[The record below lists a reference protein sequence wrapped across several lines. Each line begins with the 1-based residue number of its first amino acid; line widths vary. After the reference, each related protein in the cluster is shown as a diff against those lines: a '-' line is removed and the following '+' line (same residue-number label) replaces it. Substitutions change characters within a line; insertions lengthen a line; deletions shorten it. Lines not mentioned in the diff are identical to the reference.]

1 MYLKKEKISIW
12 KWIGLFF
19 GTMILFTILSRAIYQ
34 HSTAVVTTKMP
45 TSGTINHTVQI
56 TGKTVQNQELAVTT
70 IGGLRIASICVNEG
84 QQVKQGDV
92 LFVLDLDYLDE
103 VILKQEQD
111 MKKQQLSVW
120 DAYAQNSN
128 AQKQRENQQA
138 QAEEN
143 YDNAVAKAQTAVDRA
158 KRDLERAKTALE
170 NYRNGV
176 TDDKAEEEALELA
189 CQEARTVYNDAFAA
203 LEALEQEIDQA
214 VQDAISQ
221 AETEL
226 QQTALQSATQPPAET
241 ILTEETGS
249 TEETTVPV
257 EPVEIAEQAPIAT
270 ELSPAQKAEIEASV
284 RASYADRLSAAQASV
299 QQAQQAVTDADAE
312 LEAFCQRQSSGATL
326 SEQDYLDALELACQ
340 EARKVYNDAVTA
352 LGALGQEIDQAVQG
366 AISQAETEL
375 QQTALQ
381 SATQPPAETILTEET
396 GSTEETTVPVE
407 PVEIAEQA
415 PIATELSPAQ
425 KAEIEASVRASYA
438 DRLSAA
444 QASVQQAQQA
454 VTDADAEL
462 EAFCQRQSSG
472 ATLSEQDYLDAVE
485 QAQEVYDDAVAALE
499 TTITTY
505 GRAVSSANLPA
516 STSNSAQIGQIT
528 YDQMKMELEKL
539 EALQE
544 AEGKILSPTDGIVTK
559 CNVQTGEKTT
569 DTTAILLADLG
580 QGCKFSGLATEE
592 DSQYIGVGDKV
603 LLQTSNG
610 KAYKDLPV
618 TTFSTTEEP
627 DGGYRLTV
635 QIPSGNLALG
645 ANVNLSFTKKS
656 QPYSCCVPLSAL
668 RLDNRNQTYVLVV
681 QQVISVMGTELQAK
695 KVNVTVLEQNETMVA
710 LAEGTLGSKDK
721 VIVGSDKTI
730 DIGSRV
736 RVE

>member
-1 MYLKKEKISIW
+1 MYLKKEKINIW

-103 VILKQEQD
+103 VILKQEQN

-120 DAYAQNSN
+120 DAWAQNSN
-128 AQKQRENQQA
+128 AQKQKENQQA

-189 CQEARTVYNDAFAA
+189 CQEARTDYNDAVAA
-203 LEALEQEIDQA
+203 LKALEQEIDKA
-214 VQDAISQ
+214 VKDAISQ
-221 AETEL
+221 AETKL

-257 EPVEIAEQAPIAT
+257 EPVGIAEQDT
-270 ELSPAQKAEIEASV
+270 ELSQTQKAEIEASV
-284 RASYADRLSAAQASV
+284 RERYAGRLSAAEASV

-312 LEAFCQRQSSGATL
+312 LEAFR
-326 SEQDYLDALELACQ
+326 
-340 EARKVYNDAVTA
+340 
-352 LGALGQEIDQAVQG
+352 
-366 AISQAETEL
+366 
-375 QQTALQ
+375 
-381 SATQPPAETILTEET
+381 
-396 GSTEETTVPVE
+396 
-407 PVEIAEQA
+407 
-415 PIATELSPAQ
+415 
-425 KAEIEASVRASYA
+425 
-438 DRLSAA
+438 
-444 QASVQQAQQA
+444 
-454 VTDADAEL
+454 
-462 EAFCQRQSSG
+462 QRQSSG

-499 TTITTY
+499 STKTTY

-627 DGGYRLTV
+627 GGGYRLTV

-668 RLDNRNQTYVLVV
+668 RLDNRNQTYVLVA

-695 KVNVTVLEQNETMVA
+695 KVNVTVLEQNETMAA

>member
-120 DAYAQNSN
+120 DAWAQNSN
-128 AQKQRENQQA
+128 AQKQKENQQA
-138 QAEEN
+138 QAKEN
-143 YDNAVAKAQTAVDRA
+143 YNNAVSQAETAVERA

-189 CQEARTVYNDAFAA
+189 CKEAKDALAT
-203 LEALEQEIDQA
+203 LENRIDQA
-214 VQDAISQ
+214 VREAIAREESKVQQQGTVDQ
-221 AETEL
+221 AET
-226 QQTALQSATQPPAET
+226 TVS
-241 ILTEETGS
+241 EES
-249 TEETTVPV
+249 EPEIP
-257 EPVEIAEQAPIAT
+257 EPVTIEEPAPIAT
-270 ELSPAQKAEIEASV
+270 GLTPEEKNKIEAEV
-284 RASYADRLSAAQASV
+284 RARYAESLSAAKK
-299 QQAQQAVTDADAE
+299 AVTDADAE
-312 LEAFCQRQSSGATL
+312 LEAFLQR
-326 SEQDYLDALELACQ
+326 
-340 EARKVYNDAVTA
+340 
-352 LGALGQEIDQAVQG
+352 
-366 AISQAETEL
+366 
-375 QQTALQ
+375 
-381 SATQPPAETILTEET
+381 P
-396 GSTEETTVPVE
+396 
-407 PVEIAEQA
+407 
-415 PIATELSPAQ
+415 
-425 KAEIEASVRASYA
+425 
-438 DRLSAA
+438 
-444 QASVQQAQQA
+444 
-454 VTDADAEL
+454 
-462 EAFCQRQSSG
+462 
-472 ATLSEQDYLDAVE
+472 TLSEQDYLDAVE

-499 TTITTY
+499 STKTTY
-505 GRAVSSANLPA
+505 GRAVSSANLPT

-627 DGGYRLTV
+627 GGGYRLTV

-645 ANVNLSFTKKS
+645 ANVHLSFTKKS

-668 RLDNRNQTYVLVV
+668 RLDNRNQTFVLVV
-681 QQVISVMGTELQAK
+681 QEVTSVMGTELQAK
-695 KVNVTVLEQNETMVA
+695 KVNVTVLEQNETMAA

>member
-189 CQEARTVYNDAFAA
+189 CQEARTVYNDAVAA

-257 EPVEIAEQAPIAT
+257 EPVEIAEQAPMAT

-312 LEAFCQRQSSGATL
+312 LEAFR
-326 SEQDYLDALELACQ
+326 
-340 EARKVYNDAVTA
+340 
-352 LGALGQEIDQAVQG
+352 
-366 AISQAETEL
+366 
-375 QQTALQ
+375 
-381 SATQPPAETILTEET
+381 
-396 GSTEETTVPVE
+396 
-407 PVEIAEQA
+407 
-415 PIATELSPAQ
+415 
-425 KAEIEASVRASYA
+425 
-438 DRLSAA
+438 
-444 QASVQQAQQA
+444 
-454 VTDADAEL
+454 
-462 EAFCQRQSSG
+462 QRQSSG

-499 TTITTY
+499 STKTTY
-505 GRAVSSANLPA
+505 GRAVSSANLPT

-627 DGGYRLTV
+627 GGGYRLTV

>member
-19 GTMILFTILSRAIYQ
+19 GAMILFTILSRAIYQ

-70 IGGLRIASICVNEG
+70 IGGLRISSICVNEG

-120 DAYAQNSN
+120 DAWAQNSN
-128 AQKQRENQQA
+128 AQKQKENQQA

-143 YDNAVAKAQTAVDRA
+143 YNNAVSQAETAVERA
-158 KRDLERAKTALE
+158 ERDLERAKTALE
-170 NYRNGV
+170 NFYNGV
-176 TDDKAEEEALELA
+176 SNDKEEEEALRLA
-189 CQEARTVYNDAFAA
+189 CEEAKDALAT
-203 LEALEQEIDQA
+203 LENQVDQA
-214 VQDAISQ
+214 VLDAIAQ
-221 AETEL
+221 AETTVSEE
-226 QQTALQSATQPPAET
+226 SET
-241 ILTEETGS
+241 
-249 TEETTVPV
+249 
-257 EPVEIAEQAPIAT
+257 EIT
-270 ELSPAQKAEIEASV
+270 ELTPEQKKQIEESV

-312 LEAFCQRQSSGATL
+312 LEAFR
-326 SEQDYLDALELACQ
+326 
-340 EARKVYNDAVTA
+340 
-352 LGALGQEIDQAVQG
+352 
-366 AISQAETEL
+366 
-375 QQTALQ
+375 
-381 SATQPPAETILTEET
+381 
-396 GSTEETTVPVE
+396 
-407 PVEIAEQA
+407 
-415 PIATELSPAQ
+415 
-425 KAEIEASVRASYA
+425 
-438 DRLSAA
+438 
-444 QASVQQAQQA
+444 
-454 VTDADAEL
+454 
-462 EAFCQRQSSG
+462 QRQSSG

-499 TTITTY
+499 STKTTY

-627 DGGYRLTV
+627 GGGYRLTV

-645 ANVNLSFTKKS
+645 ANVHLSFTKKS

-668 RLDNRNQTYVLVV
+668 RLDKRNQTFVLVV
-681 QQVISVMGTELQAK
+681 QEVTSVMGTELQAK
-695 KVNVTVLEQNETMVA
+695 KVNVTVLEQNETMAA

>member
-1 MYLKKEKISIW
+1 MYLKKEKISIG

-284 RASYADRLSAAQASV
+284 RASYADRLSAAQA
-299 QQAQQAVTDADAE
+299 
-312 LEAFCQRQSSGATL
+312 
-326 SEQDYLDALELACQ
+326 Y
-340 EARKVYNDAVTA
+340 
-352 LGALGQEIDQAVQG
+352 
-366 AISQAETEL
+366 
-375 QQTALQ
+375 
-381 SATQPPAETILTEET
+381 
-396 GSTEETTVPVE
+396 
-407 PVEIAEQA
+407 
-415 PIATELSPAQ
+415 
-425 KAEIEASVRASYA
+425 
-438 DRLSAA
+438 
-444 QASVQQAQQA
+444 VQQAQQA

-499 TTITTY
+499 STKTTY

-516 STSNSAQIGQIT
+516 STGYSAQIGQIT

>member
-1 MYLKKEKISIW
+1 MYLKKEKISIG

-326 SEQDYLDALELACQ
+326 SEQDYLDA
-340 EARKVYNDAVTA
+340 
-352 LGALGQEIDQAVQG
+352 
-366 AISQAETEL
+366 
-375 QQTALQ
+375 
-381 SATQPPAETILTEET
+381 
-396 GSTEETTVPVE
+396 
-407 PVEIAEQA
+407 
-415 PIATELSPAQ
+415 
-425 KAEIEASVRASYA
+425 
-438 DRLSAA
+438 
-444 QASVQQAQQA
+444 
-454 VTDADAEL
+454 
-462 EAFCQRQSSG
+462 
-472 ATLSEQDYLDAVE
+472 VE

-499 TTITTY
+499 STKTTY

-516 STSNSAQIGQIT
+516 STGYSAQIGQIT

>member
-120 DAYAQNSN
+120 DAWAQNSN
-128 AQKQRENQQA
+128 AQKQKENQQA

-143 YDNAVAKAQTAVDRA
+143 YDSAVAKAQTAVDRA

-176 TDDKAEEEALELA
+176 TDDKAEEKALELA
-189 CQEARTVYNDAFAA
+189 CQEARTVYNDAVAA

-312 LEAFCQRQSSGATL
+312 LEAFR
-326 SEQDYLDALELACQ
+326 
-340 EARKVYNDAVTA
+340 
-352 LGALGQEIDQAVQG
+352 
-366 AISQAETEL
+366 
-375 QQTALQ
+375 
-381 SATQPPAETILTEET
+381 
-396 GSTEETTVPVE
+396 
-407 PVEIAEQA
+407 
-415 PIATELSPAQ
+415 
-425 KAEIEASVRASYA
+425 
-438 DRLSAA
+438 
-444 QASVQQAQQA
+444 
-454 VTDADAEL
+454 
-462 EAFCQRQSSG
+462 QRQSSG

-499 TTITTY
+499 STKTTY

-516 STSNSAQIGQIT
+516 STGYSAQIGQIT

-627 DGGYRLTV
+627 GGGYRLTV

>member
-120 DAYAQNSN
+120 DAWAQNSN
-128 AQKQRENQQA
+128 AQKQKENQQA

-189 CQEARTVYNDAFAA
+189 CQEARTVYNDAVAA

-284 RASYADRLSAAQASV
+284 RASYAGRLSAAQASV

-312 LEAFCQRQSSGATL
+312 LEAFR
-326 SEQDYLDALELACQ
+326 
-340 EARKVYNDAVTA
+340 
-352 LGALGQEIDQAVQG
+352 
-366 AISQAETEL
+366 
-375 QQTALQ
+375 
-381 SATQPPAETILTEET
+381 
-396 GSTEETTVPVE
+396 
-407 PVEIAEQA
+407 
-415 PIATELSPAQ
+415 
-425 KAEIEASVRASYA
+425 
-438 DRLSAA
+438 
-444 QASVQQAQQA
+444 
-454 VTDADAEL
+454 
-462 EAFCQRQSSG
+462 QRQSSG

-499 TTITTY
+499 STKTTY

-627 DGGYRLTV
+627 GGGYRLTV

-695 KVNVTVLEQNETMVA
+695 KVNVTVLEQNETMAA
-710 LAEGTLGSKDK
+710 LAEGTLDSKDK

>member
-1 MYLKKEKISIW
+1 MYLKKEKISIG

-189 CQEARTVYNDAFAA
+189 CQEARTVYNDAVAA
-203 LEALEQEIDQA
+203 RDALKLEIDQA
-214 VQDAISQ
+214 VQNAISQ
-221 AETEL
+221 AETAL

-312 LEAFCQRQSSGATL
+312 LEVFR
-326 SEQDYLDALELACQ
+326 
-340 EARKVYNDAVTA
+340 
-352 LGALGQEIDQAVQG
+352 
-366 AISQAETEL
+366 
-375 QQTALQ
+375 
-381 SATQPPAETILTEET
+381 
-396 GSTEETTVPVE
+396 
-407 PVEIAEQA
+407 
-415 PIATELSPAQ
+415 
-425 KAEIEASVRASYA
+425 
-438 DRLSAA
+438 
-444 QASVQQAQQA
+444 
-454 VTDADAEL
+454 
-462 EAFCQRQSSG
+462 QRQSSG

-499 TTITTY
+499 STKTTY

-516 STSNSAQIGQIT
+516 STGYSAQIGQIT

-627 DGGYRLTV
+627 GGGYRLTV

-668 RLDNRNQTYVLVV
+668 RLDKRNQTYVLVV

>member
-189 CQEARTVYNDAFAA
+189 CQEARTVYNDAVAA

-326 SEQDYLDALELACQ
+326 SEQDYLDA
-340 EARKVYNDAVTA
+340 
-352 LGALGQEIDQAVQG
+352 
-366 AISQAETEL
+366 
-375 QQTALQ
+375 
-381 SATQPPAETILTEET
+381 
-396 GSTEETTVPVE
+396 
-407 PVEIAEQA
+407 
-415 PIATELSPAQ
+415 
-425 KAEIEASVRASYA
+425 
-438 DRLSAA
+438 
-444 QASVQQAQQA
+444 
-454 VTDADAEL
+454 
-462 EAFCQRQSSG
+462 
-472 ATLSEQDYLDAVE
+472 VE

-499 TTITTY
+499 STKTTY

-627 DGGYRLTV
+627 GGGYRLTV

>member
-158 KRDLERAKTALE
+158 KRELERAKTALE

-189 CQEARTVYNDAFAA
+189 CQEARTVYNDAVAA

-312 LEAFCQRQSSGATL
+312 LEVFR
-326 SEQDYLDALELACQ
+326 
-340 EARKVYNDAVTA
+340 
-352 LGALGQEIDQAVQG
+352 
-366 AISQAETEL
+366 
-375 QQTALQ
+375 
-381 SATQPPAETILTEET
+381 
-396 GSTEETTVPVE
+396 
-407 PVEIAEQA
+407 
-415 PIATELSPAQ
+415 
-425 KAEIEASVRASYA
+425 
-438 DRLSAA
+438 
-444 QASVQQAQQA
+444 
-454 VTDADAEL
+454 
-462 EAFCQRQSSG
+462 QRQSSG

-499 TTITTY
+499 STKTTY

-516 STSNSAQIGQIT
+516 STGYSAQIGQIT

-627 DGGYRLTV
+627 GGGYRLTV

>member
-1 MYLKKEKISIW
+1 MYLKTEKISIG

-189 CQEARTVYNDAFAA
+189 CQEARTVYNDAVAA

-312 LEAFCQRQSSGATL
+312 LEVFR
-326 SEQDYLDALELACQ
+326 
-340 EARKVYNDAVTA
+340 
-352 LGALGQEIDQAVQG
+352 
-366 AISQAETEL
+366 
-375 QQTALQ
+375 
-381 SATQPPAETILTEET
+381 
-396 GSTEETTVPVE
+396 
-407 PVEIAEQA
+407 
-415 PIATELSPAQ
+415 
-425 KAEIEASVRASYA
+425 
-438 DRLSAA
+438 
-444 QASVQQAQQA
+444 
-454 VTDADAEL
+454 
-462 EAFCQRQSSG
+462 QRQSSG

-499 TTITTY
+499 STKTTY

-516 STSNSAQIGQIT
+516 STGYSAQIGQIT

-627 DGGYRLTV
+627 GGGYRLTV

>member
-312 LEAFCQRQSSGATL
+312 LEAFR
-326 SEQDYLDALELACQ
+326 
-340 EARKVYNDAVTA
+340 
-352 LGALGQEIDQAVQG
+352 
-366 AISQAETEL
+366 
-375 QQTALQ
+375 
-381 SATQPPAETILTEET
+381 
-396 GSTEETTVPVE
+396 
-407 PVEIAEQA
+407 
-415 PIATELSPAQ
+415 
-425 KAEIEASVRASYA
+425 
-438 DRLSAA
+438 
-444 QASVQQAQQA
+444 
-454 VTDADAEL
+454 
-462 EAFCQRQSSG
+462 QRQSSG

-499 TTITTY
+499 STKTTY

-516 STSNSAQIGQIT
+516 STGYSAQIGQIT

>member
-1 MYLKKEKISIW
+1 MPGVFGTGNRYVGRKRLVMYLKKEKISIW

-84 QQVKQGDV
+84 QQVKQGDI

-270 ELSPAQKAEIEASV
+270 ELSLAQKAEIEASV

-312 LEAFCQRQSSGATL
+312 LEAFR
-326 SEQDYLDALELACQ
+326 
-340 EARKVYNDAVTA
+340 
-352 LGALGQEIDQAVQG
+352 
-366 AISQAETEL
+366 
-375 QQTALQ
+375 
-381 SATQPPAETILTEET
+381 
-396 GSTEETTVPVE
+396 
-407 PVEIAEQA
+407 
-415 PIATELSPAQ
+415 
-425 KAEIEASVRASYA
+425 
-438 DRLSAA
+438 
-444 QASVQQAQQA
+444 
-454 VTDADAEL
+454 
-462 EAFCQRQSSG
+462 QRQSSG

-499 TTITTY
+499 STKTTY

-516 STSNSAQIGQIT
+516 STGYSAQIGQIT

-627 DGGYRLTV
+627 GGGYRLTV

>member
-326 SEQDYLDALELACQ
+326 SEQDYLDA
-340 EARKVYNDAVTA
+340 
-352 LGALGQEIDQAVQG
+352 
-366 AISQAETEL
+366 
-375 QQTALQ
+375 
-381 SATQPPAETILTEET
+381 
-396 GSTEETTVPVE
+396 
-407 PVEIAEQA
+407 
-415 PIATELSPAQ
+415 
-425 KAEIEASVRASYA
+425 
-438 DRLSAA
+438 
-444 QASVQQAQQA
+444 
-454 VTDADAEL
+454 
-462 EAFCQRQSSG
+462 
-472 ATLSEQDYLDAVE
+472 VE

-499 TTITTY
+499 STKTTY

-516 STSNSAQIGQIT
+516 STGYSAQIGQIT

-627 DGGYRLTV
+627 GGGYRLTV

-668 RLDNRNQTYVLVV
+668 RLDKRNQTYVLVV

>member
-45 TSGTINHTVQI
+45 SSGTINHTVQI

-70 IGGLRIASICVNEG
+70 IGGLRISSICVNEG

-120 DAYAQNSN
+120 DAWAQNSN
-128 AQKQRENQQA
+128 AQKQKENQQA

-143 YDNAVAKAQTAVDRA
+143 YNNAVSQAETAVERA
-158 KRDLERAKTALE
+158 KRDLERAKTALK
-170 NYRNGV
+170 NFYNGV
-176 TDDKAEEEALELA
+176 SNDKEEEEALRRACEKAKADYDSALA
-189 CQEARTVYNDAFAA
+189 T
-203 LEALEQEIDQA
+203 LENLQRKIDQA
-214 VQDAISQ
+214 VLDAIAQAERELQQQGTVDQ
-221 AETEL
+221 AET
-226 QQTALQSATQPPAET
+226 TVS
-241 ILTEETGS
+241 EES
-249 TEETTVPV
+249 EPEIP
-257 EPVEIAEQAPIAT
+257 EPVTIEEPAPIAT
-270 ELSPAQKAEIEASV
+270 GLTPEEKNKIEAEV
-284 RASYADRLSAAQASV
+284 RARYAESLSAAKK
-299 QQAQQAVTDADAE
+299 AVTDADAE
-312 LEAFCQRQSSGATL
+312 LKAFFQR
-326 SEQDYLDALELACQ
+326 
-340 EARKVYNDAVTA
+340 
-352 LGALGQEIDQAVQG
+352 
-366 AISQAETEL
+366 
-375 QQTALQ
+375 
-381 SATQPPAETILTEET
+381 P
-396 GSTEETTVPVE
+396 
-407 PVEIAEQA
+407 
-415 PIATELSPAQ
+415 
-425 KAEIEASVRASYA
+425 
-438 DRLSAA
+438 
-444 QASVQQAQQA
+444 
-454 VTDADAEL
+454 
-462 EAFCQRQSSG
+462 
-472 ATLSEQDYLDAVE
+472 TLSEQDYLDAVE
-485 QAQEVYDDAVAALE
+485 QAQEDYDDAVAALE
-499 TTITTY
+499 STRTTY
-505 GRAVSSANLPA
+505 GRAVSSANLPT

-603 LLQTSNG
+603 LLETSNG

-618 TTFSTTEEP
+618 TTFSTIEEP
-627 DGGYRLTV
+627 GGGYRLTV

-645 ANVNLSFTKKS
+645 ANVHLSFTKKS

-668 RLDNRNQTYVLVV
+668 RLDNRNQTFVLVV
-681 QQVISVMGTELQAK
+681 QEVTSVMGTELQAK
-695 KVNVTVLEQNETMVA
+695 KVNVTVLEQNETMAA

>member
-176 TDDKAEEEALELA
+176 KDDKAEEEALELA
-189 CQEARTVYNDAFAA
+189 CQEARTVYNDAVAA

-312 LEAFCQRQSSGATL
+312 LEVFR
-326 SEQDYLDALELACQ
+326 
-340 EARKVYNDAVTA
+340 
-352 LGALGQEIDQAVQG
+352 
-366 AISQAETEL
+366 
-375 QQTALQ
+375 
-381 SATQPPAETILTEET
+381 
-396 GSTEETTVPVE
+396 
-407 PVEIAEQA
+407 
-415 PIATELSPAQ
+415 
-425 KAEIEASVRASYA
+425 
-438 DRLSAA
+438 
-444 QASVQQAQQA
+444 
-454 VTDADAEL
+454 
-462 EAFCQRQSSG
+462 QRQSSG

-499 TTITTY
+499 STKTTY

-516 STSNSAQIGQIT
+516 STGYSAQIGQIT

-627 DGGYRLTV
+627 GGGYRLTV

-668 RLDNRNQTYVLVV
+668 RLDKRNQTYVLVV

>member
-56 TGKTVQNQELAVTT
+56 AGKTVQNQELAVTT
-70 IGGLRIASICVNEG
+70 IGGLRISSICVNEG
-84 QQVKQGDV
+84 QQIKQGDV

-103 VILKQEQD
+103 VILKKEQD

-189 CQEARTVYNDAFAA
+189 CQEARTVYNDAVAA

-257 EPVEIAEQAPIAT
+257 EPVGIAEQDT
-270 ELSPAQKAEIEASV
+270 ELSPEQKAEIEASV
-284 RASYADRLSAAQASV
+284 RASYADRLSAAEASV

-312 LEAFCQRQSSGATL
+312 LEAFR
-326 SEQDYLDALELACQ
+326 
-340 EARKVYNDAVTA
+340 
-352 LGALGQEIDQAVQG
+352 
-366 AISQAETEL
+366 
-375 QQTALQ
+375 
-381 SATQPPAETILTEET
+381 
-396 GSTEETTVPVE
+396 
-407 PVEIAEQA
+407 
-415 PIATELSPAQ
+415 
-425 KAEIEASVRASYA
+425 
-438 DRLSAA
+438 
-444 QASVQQAQQA
+444 
-454 VTDADAEL
+454 
-462 EAFCQRQSSG
+462 QRQSSG

-499 TTITTY
+499 STKTTY

-544 AEGKILSPTDGIVTK
+544 AEGKIPSPTDGIVTK

-627 DGGYRLTV
+627 GGGYRLTV
-635 QIPSGNLALG
+635 QIPSGNLAFG

-668 RLDNRNQTYVLVV
+668 RLDNRNQTYVLVA

-695 KVNVTVLEQNETMVA
+695 KVNVTVLEQNETMAA
-710 LAEGTLGSKDK
+710 LAEGTLDSKDK

>member
-241 ILTEETGS
+241 ILTEETVS
-249 TEETTVPV
+249 TE
-257 EPVEIAEQAPIAT
+257 
-270 ELSPAQKAEIEASV
+270 
-284 RASYADRLSAAQASV
+284 
-299 QQAQQAVTDADAE
+299 
-312 LEAFCQRQSSGATL
+312 G
-326 SEQDYLDALELACQ
+326 
-340 EARKVYNDAVTA
+340 
-352 LGALGQEIDQAVQG
+352 
-366 AISQAETEL
+366 
-375 QQTALQ
+375 
-381 SATQPPAETILTEET
+381 
-396 GSTEETTVPVE
+396 TTVPVE

-499 TTITTY
+499 STKTTY

-516 STSNSAQIGQIT
+516 STGYSAQIGQIT

-580 QGCKFSGLATEE
+580 QRCKFSGLATEE

-627 DGGYRLTV
+627 GGGYRLTV